1 MALNKEQ
8 KVVGIEILEDDSVKV
23 SIKVI
28 VKDGDEFIA
37 EKKDYYI
44 LQQYVP
50 SEPSSE
56 EDEPVATDISGEDA
70 KVQSVCNIAWA

>member
-1 MALNKEQ
+1 MALSKEN

-23 SIKVI
+23 STKVT

-37 EKKDYYI
+37 EKKDYYV
-44 LQQYVP
+44 LP
-50 SEPSSE
+50 KLDSEGES
-56 EDEPVATDISGEDA
+56 TDISGEDS